1 MISEEQPYTRKNSL
15 RLNGFD
21 YAWPRIYFV
30 TINSHKHRR
39 IFDDERVATATVK
52 CLKELRLKFRFNVY
66 VFCLMPDHFHALI
79 GPGTSG
85 KTLGAIC
92 GGFKSL
98 STRAYWQ
105 WHDGRLWHRQFYDHI
120 LRNREDFEETL
131 NYIRMNPLRR
141 GLVERAD
148 DWPYTERLD
157 YLHLGSA
164 ATKARAGTS
173 PAPTE

>member
-30 TINSHKHRR
+30 TINAHSRRR
-39 IFDDERVATATVK
+39 IFNDERVASATVK
-52 CLKELRLKFRFNVY
+52 CLKELRLQFRFNVY

-79 GPGTSG
+79 GPGTSA

-105 WHDGRLWHRQFYDHI
+105 WHDGKLWHRQFYDHI

-131 NYIRMNPLRR
+131 NYIRMNPVRR
-141 GLVERAD
+141 RLVQRAEA
-148 DWPYTERLD
+148 WPYTERLD
-157 YLHLGSA
+157 YLHLVA
-164 ATKARAGTS
+164 QANDRAGTS